1 MNFLVMKLKSLLLV
15 SGVLSFLG
23 IAFGAIGSHL
33 LKSIIMPD
41 LLIIYETGIRY
52 QIYHS
57 LAIILLS
64 LLYLKISKS
73 EFLLAGNLFVFGIL
87 FFSGSLYLLAIT
99 GIRKFG
105 MITPIGG
112 VLFLLGWIMMLKGVW
127 KTNID

>member
-1 MNFLVMKLKSLLLV
+1 MKLKSLLLV

>member
-1 MNFLVMKLKSLLLV
+1 MKLKSLLLV

-23 IAFGAIGSHL
+23 VAFGAIGSHL
-33 LKSIIMPD
+33 LKNFILPE

-64 LLYLKISKS
+64 LLYLKIPSS
-73 EFLLAGNLFVFGIL
+73 EFLFAGNLFVYGIL
-87 FFSGSLYLLAIT
+87 LFSGSLYILSIT

-112 VLFLLGWIMMLKGVW
+112 VLFLLGWLVMLKGVW
-127 KTNID
+127 KSKLD